1 MLRQRL
7 VIRSLITSLELYRK
21 RRRLSAT
28 VPNVVSL
35 FSGAG
40 GLDVGLERAGWSV
53 SVATDFAP
61 YAMAT
66 LRETQEARVAV
77 RGRDSTHLDR
87 TRLIQA
93 DVQDLSASDLRP
105 KGARS
110 TWRPDLV
117 VGGPPCQPWSSAGL
131 QRGLGD
137 PRGQLIAHYLRLIG
151 ELEPKFVIF
160 ENVRGL
166 ATARGATGTP
176 GEVLRSI
183 QDDLYDLG
191 YSSRVTT
198 LNAADYGAAQRR
210 VRVILI
216 AAAEHVLP
224 LFPAPTH
231 SRRPEDGLTPWV
243 PLRKLL
249 SSLPAPDPADV
260 VRPTGARA
268 EALRALTPG
277 TGIKTQGRVMANR
290 PSGQWGYRQ
299 DAFLADLDLPARTI
313 RAASTPDWVRVE
325 NDADLRR
332 LTWRECAALQGF
344 PGDWQFAGT
353 TSQRFLQIGNAVQA
367 DVAEAVGRSVLSA
380 LRKGEVAE
388 SKLRPALPAELEERI
403 RYTIA
408 EHKTNGHL
416 RRRSRVGMGSEAVA
430 S

>member
-1 MLRQRL
+1 M
-7 VIRSLITSLELYRK
+7 SARK
-21 RRRLSAT
+21 
-28 VPNVVSL
+28 PNVVSL

-40 GLDVGLERAGWSV
+40 GLDAGLERAGWHV
-53 SVATDFAP
+53 SVATDFAAP
-61 YAMAT
+61 AMAT
-66 LRETQEARVAV
+66 LRATQAVGVPV
-77 RGRDSTHLDR
+77 RGRAATHLDG
-87 TRLIQA
+87 TRLIEA
-93 DVQDLSASDLRP
+93 DVQDLTARDLRP
-105 KGARS
+105 KGS
-110 TWRPDLV
+110 NSVWRPDLV

-151 ELEPKFVIF
+151 ELRPKFVIF

-191 YSSRVTT
+191 YSSRVAT

-216 AAAEHVLP
+216 ASAEHVLP

-231 SRRPEDGLTPWV
+231 SRHPEHGLAPWV
-243 PLRKLL
+243 TLRALL
-249 SSLPAPDPADV
+249 ESLPEPDLDDV
-260 VRPTGARA
+260 VRPTGKRA
-268 EALRALTPG
+268 DALRKLEPG
-277 TGIKTQGRVMANR
+277 TGIKTNGRVMANR

-299 DAFLADLDLPARTI
+299 DAFRADLDLPSRTV
-313 RAASTPDWVRVE
+313 RAASTPDWIRME
-325 NDADLRR
+325 GDSDIRR

-344 PGDWQFAGT
+344 PAQWQFAGT
-353 TSQRFLQIGNAVQA
+353 ASQRFVQIGNAVQV
-367 DVAEAVGRSVLSA
+367 DVAEAVGRGLLGA
-380 LRKGEVAE
+380 LRKGEVSEGTLA
-388 SKLRPALPAELEERI
+388 PVLPADLEERI

-416 RRRSRVGMGSEAVA
+416 RRRTTASDQSKAVA